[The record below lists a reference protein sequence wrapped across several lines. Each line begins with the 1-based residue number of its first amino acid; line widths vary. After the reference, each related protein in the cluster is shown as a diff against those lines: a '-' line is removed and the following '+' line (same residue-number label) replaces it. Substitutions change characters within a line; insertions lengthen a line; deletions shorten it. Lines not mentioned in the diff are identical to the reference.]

1 MLRSKAP
8 AQKRCGPV
16 GESPEGA
23 VKVLRGLE
31 HRSYGGQQGE
41 LSLFSL
47 EKGKLWGELISANH
61 SVIIFSDSVMLR
73 SGFVAV
79 RW

>member
-1 MLRSKAP
+1 
-8 AQKRCGPV
+8 
-16 GESPEGA
+16 
-23 VKVLRGLE
+23 VLRGLE